1 MMEHFIELAL
11 TSIATEGKRILKLE
25 VIQIWI
31 DVIEGF
37 RRVIIGV
44 LAALF
49 AVILLTTTAASLAL
63 HSLYQYQHFGFLFI
77 DPANVTCL
85 GLLLASLLTT
95 YFFLRESQW
104 FKYFNI
110 GRQQIQA
117 IQANKEPLK
126 QAKAQR
132 EKEIQ
137 KDELRALI
145 NELLEQKLQ
154 SKKSSEADQS
164 DNEASDN
171 EADEQLFHN
180 TN

>member
-31 DVIEGF
+31 DVIRGF

-117 IQANKEPLK
+117 IQEPLK